1 MGKDNLNEQQLSES
15 IQTKPE
21 LVDFLYI
28 DSERVD
34 SFISQLKNGTLRSV
48 SKTNATLQGSSDS
61 AKFGFDA
68 KIVSGGIG
76 NTEKI
81 NNTTSATENYDPYHK
96 QIIDL
101 INMLPCDP
109 IDISLPNIAKLGF
122 LTGEVIIRD
131 MSIFTSIVPVV
142 VNNPKVFGP
151 TAKEAKANL
160 KAMSELIK
168 ATPGTI
174 DITITTDDGYKIS
187 GTVAENYL
195 KIPLPSIL
203 KNYGTSMPG
212 KWVIIGIFDT
222 YSEPLI
228 STEAPIDD
236 NTTVESMVDTYAETI
251 KAFYAR
257 SAIKV
262 IPLIIF
268 RVVNL

>member
-1 MGKDNLNEQQLSES
+1 M
-15 IQTKPE
+15 
-21 LVDFLYI
+21 DFLC
-28 DSERVD
+28 VQ
-34 SFISQLKNGTLRSV
+34 FQ
-48 SKTNATLQGSSDS
+48 
-61 AKFGFDA
+61 F
-68 KIVSGGIG
+68 
-76 NTEKI
+76 
-81 NNTTSATENYDPYHK
+81 TTK

-195 KIPLPSIL
+195 KIPLPEYFEEL
-203 KNYGTSMPG
+203 R
-212 KWVIIGIFDT
+212 D
-222 YSEPLI
+222 
-228 STEAPIDD
+228 
-236 NTTVESMVDTYAETI
+236 
-251 KAFYAR
+251 FYAR
-257 SAIKV
+257 KMGYNRYI
-262 IPLIIF
+262 
-268 RVVNL
+268 